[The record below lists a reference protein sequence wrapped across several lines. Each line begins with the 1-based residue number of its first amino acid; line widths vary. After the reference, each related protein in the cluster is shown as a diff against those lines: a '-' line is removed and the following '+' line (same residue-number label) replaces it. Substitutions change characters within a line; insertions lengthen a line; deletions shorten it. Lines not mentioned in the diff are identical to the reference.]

1 MVSASSDFMCPV
13 SNSNRR
19 YTLVEGARTHLN
31 SPWPSAPP
39 KFECARTLYQKAAT
53 LLDRG
58 HRNAEPEAA
67 MAKAYGT
74 RLANDLVR
82 EAMQIHGALGFARQV
97 AETGESVRLEEMYRD
112 AKILEIFEG
121 ANELQQW
128 IIARQLIGRDVT
140 G

>member
-1 MVSASSDFMCPV
+1 LDLAVDRLRSREVFGRP
-13 SNSNRR
+13 
-19 YTLVEGARTHLN
+19 LGAMQHWQFTMAQRATEI
-31 SPWPSAPP
+31 
-39 KFECARTLYQKAAT
+39 ECARSLYQKAAT

-58 HRNAEPEAA
+58 DRSAEPEAA

-74 RLANDLVR
+74 RLAVDLVR
-82 EAMQIHGALGFARQV
+82 DAVQVHGALGFASEV
-97 AETGESVRLEEMYRD
+97 GETGESVRLEELYRD

-128 IIARQLIGRDVT
+128 IIARQLIGRDIT